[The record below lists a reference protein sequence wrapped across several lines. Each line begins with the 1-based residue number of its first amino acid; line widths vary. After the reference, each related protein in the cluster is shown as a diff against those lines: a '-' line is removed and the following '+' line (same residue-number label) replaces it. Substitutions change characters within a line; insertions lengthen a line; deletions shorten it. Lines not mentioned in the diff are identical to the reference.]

1 MPLDASCLLR
11 NSEDTLNT
19 ACDAAGDTTDRAADG
34 STNRAGRTAAD
45 SGALLCTTHNS
56 LGLDGSRHGENSEAD
71 CGK

>member
-19 ACDAAGDTTDRAADG
+19 ARDAAGDTTDRAADG

-56 LGLDGSRHGENSEAD
+56 SRPGRQQAWREQR
-71 CGK
+71 GRLR